1 MEDTRKMAGIF
12 RRLTV
17 MLLITSCVWMT
28 ACGSAALSRRITG
41 DWKGKMDVAAILS
54 QEFSY
59 ELGMDL
65 PLQPKYCDVDLEF
78 YDDGTFALA
87 FDTDQILQII
97 GELAE
102 PISDMVTGYDTG
114 GMIDMLLAYAEQEIP
129 EDAGTTYG
137 TYSVDDESG
146 TVTLM
151 DEYGASQVLTY
162 EKGKLFLYEPDL
174 GMEIEFRK

>member
-1 MEDTRKMAGIF
+1 MEDTRKMLGIF

-17 MLLITSCVWMT
+17 MLLITSCIWMT
-28 ACGSAALSRRITG
+28 ACGSAVLSRRIVG
-41 DWKGKMDVAAILS
+41 KWEGKMDIAAILS

-78 YDDGTFALA
+78 YDDGTFALRIDA
-87 FDTDQILQII
+87 EEILEII

-102 PISDMVTGYDTG
+102 PISDMVTGYDTAG
-114 GMIDMLLAYAEQEIP
+114 LVDMLLEYAAQQIP
-129 EDAGTTYG
+129 EDAGTVYG
-137 TYSVDDESG
+137 TYFVDDEAG

-151 DEYGASQVLTY
+151 DEYGAEEVLRS
-162 EKGKLFLYEPDL
+162 EKGRLIMYEPDF

>member
-1 MEDTRKMAGIF
+1 
-12 RRLTV
+12 
-17 MLLITSCVWMT
+17 
-28 ACGSAALSRRITG
+28 
-41 DWKGKMDVAAILS
+41 
-54 QEFSY
+54 
-59 ELGMDL
+59 MDL
-65 PLQPKYCDVDLEF
+65 PLSPKYCDIDLEF

-114 GMIDMLLAYAEQEIP
+114 DMIDMLLAYAEQEIP